1 MNYIAIKSDNI
12 PVFGISKSKTLS
24 DFVTTESDVKK
35 GTNRLPLKLA
45 RIYDEDLMSEE
56 EVQKRQAQQKMEGLN
71 ISKPND
77 EGADDLLKNIEHKH
91 EAYKRKS

>member
-1 MNYIAIKSDNI
+1 MNQIKKYRRDDLFNVIKLNYIAIKANNI

-45 RIYDEDLMSEE
+45 RIYDEDLMSDE
-56 EVQKRQAQQKMEGLN
+56 EV
-71 ISKPND
+71 
-77 EGADDLLKNIEHKH
+77 
-91 EAYKRKS
+91 

>member
-1 MNYIAIKSDNI
+1 MRLVSNFKPYFIYLSIIFRRDDLFNVIKLNYIAIKSNNI
-12 PVFGISKSKTLS
+12 SVFGISKSKTLS

-56 EVQKRQAQQKMEGLN
+56 EVEKR
-71 ISKPND
+71 
-77 EGADDLLKNIEHKH
+77 
-91 EAYKRKS
+91 